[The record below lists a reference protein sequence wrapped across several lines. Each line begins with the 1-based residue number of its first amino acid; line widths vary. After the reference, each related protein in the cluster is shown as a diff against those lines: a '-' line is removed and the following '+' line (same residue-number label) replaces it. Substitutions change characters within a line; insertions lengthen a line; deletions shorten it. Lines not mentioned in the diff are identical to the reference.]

1 MKLMSAVLMSM
12 MALDDGTK
20 RALVTRQI
28 VANRYREGEL
38 MAFLLSFLS
47 KSSSSECVYVWVCVR
62 RCGKV
67 GTTTVWCETACGGMC
82 TDI

>member
-1 MKLMSAVLMSM
+1 MRLMSAVLMSM

-47 KSSSSECVYVWVCVR
+47 KSSSSECVVCVR

-67 GTTTVWCETACGGMC
+67 GTTTVWCKTACGGMC